1 MPFVRPALSAP
12 GVYVQEVP
20 SGKHHI
26 TGVSTSVTAF
36 LGRTSRGPVSKPTSV
51 RSFGEFIKVFGGL
64 SADSPMTYCLQ
75 DFFQNGGTEAIVTR
89 LFEGNAAGSVATV
102 GRGSHPVPDGP
113 ITAEAQ
119 AAKAKLDDLSKKLS
133 GALSELASAQKNG
146 AGDSK
151 GASSK
156 INNASKAVAAATAKV
171 DEQKTILANLT
182 GGVELNLIA
191 ANAGSWG
198 NRLTY
203 STNTVGINESV
214 TSRFATAAWDGQD
227 IFNLVIHETLSNG
240 KVATET
246 YTNISLNANAGA
258 QGLEHTLEVKS
269 QMARLA
275 NGSQKANA
283 GSDSGPLSVATYQDG
298 LEGLKRVDIFNLLC
312 VPTDTVDGDT
322 EPSVYSAALS
332 LCELRRATLVV
343 DSPIAWEDDPS
354 SVTGENFSTDL
365 GIAQSATASR
375 HAAVYFP
382 RVMRPDPLRGNFS
395 IRVPSCGAVAG
406 TYSRT
411 DASRGVWKAPAG
423 LEAGLLGCDG
433 ASYALT
439 DAENGLLNKQGV
451 NCIRSFGSGPVLWG
465 ARTMRG
471 SDQLS
476 DEYQYIPVRRL
487 ADYIE
492 ETLQRN
498 TRWAVFEPNDDP
510 LWTNLRLTV
519 NNFMRDLFR
528 QGAFAG
534 SGAADAFFVLCDST
548 TTSPEDI
555 DAGLVNIV
563 VGYAPLKPAEFV
575 VLYLQQWP
583 VGLENN
589 YG

>member
-20 SGKHHI
+20 SGKHHV

-36 LGRTSRGPVSKPTSV
+36 RGRTSRGPVSTPTTV
-51 RSFGEFIKVFGGL
+51 RSFGEFIKLFGGL
-64 SADSPMTYCLQ
+64 AADSPMTYCVQ
-75 DFFQNGGTEAIVTR
+75 DFFQNGGTEAIITR
-89 LFEGNAAGSVATV
+89 LFEGNADAAVATV
-102 GRGSHPVPDGP
+102 ARGSHPVPDGP
-113 ITAEAQ
+113 ISAEAQ
-119 AAKAKLDDLSKKLS
+119 AAKAKLEELTAKLT
-133 GALSELASAQKNG
+133 SAQADLAGAQKDG

-156 INNASKAVAAATAKV
+156 INNASKAVAAASAKV
-171 DEQKTILANLT
+171 EEQKNILANLT
-182 GGVELNLIA
+182 GGVELNLVA

-198 NRLTY
+198 NRLSY
-203 STNTVGINESV
+203 STNTVGINDSV
-214 TSRFATAAWDGQD
+214 INRFATEAWDAQD
-227 IFNLVIHETLSNG
+227 IFNLVIHETLANG

-246 YTNISLNANAGA
+246 YTNISLNPNAGA
-258 QGLEHTLEVKS
+258 QGLSHTLEVKS
-269 QMARLA
+269 QMVRLA
-275 NGSQKANA
+275 DGARKAST
-283 GSDSGPLSVATYQDG
+283 GSDSAALSVATYQGGLDG
-298 LEGLKRVDIFNLLC
+298 LTRVDIFNLLC
-312 VPTDTVDGDT
+312 IPTDKVDGDT
-322 EPSVYSAALS
+322 EPGVYSAALS
-332 LCELRRATLVV
+332 LCEQSRATLIV
-343 DSPIAWEDDPS
+343 DSPISWEDDPS
-354 SVTGENFSTDL
+354 GVTGDSFATDL
-365 GIAQSATASR
+365 GIAQAATASR

-382 RVMRPDPLRGNFS
+382 RIMRPDPLRGNFS

-406 TYSRT
+406 TYART

-423 LEAGLLGCDG
+423 LEAGLLGSDG
-433 ASYALT
+433 ASYTLT
-439 DAENGLLNKQGV
+439 DAENGILNKQGV

-498 TRWAVFEPNDDP
+498 TRWAVFEPNDEP

-534 SGAADAFFVLCDST
+534 SGAADAFFVLCDSS

-555 DAGLVNIV
+555 DAGIVNIV

-575 VLYLQQWP
+575 VLYLQQMA
-583 VGLENN
+583 GGSGE
-589 YG
+589 

>member
-36 LGRTSRGPVSKPTSV
+36 LGRASRGPVSKPTTV
-51 RSFGEFIKVFGGL
+51 RSFGEFINLFGGL
-64 SADSPMTYCLQ
+64 SADIPMTYCVQ
-75 DFFQNGGTEAIVTR
+75 DFFQNGGTEAIITR
-89 LFEGNAAGSVATV
+89 LFEGDDGAAVATV
-102 GRGSHPVPDGP
+102 ASAPHPLPDGP
-113 ITAEAQ
+113 LSPEAD
-119 AAKAKLDDLSKKLS
+119 AAKAALATLTDKLS
-133 GALSELASAQKNG
+133 AAKNELASQQKAA
-146 AGDSK
+146 AGEGGK
-151 GASSK
+151 GASTK
-156 INNASKAVAAATAKV
+156 LNNASKAVAAAEAKV
-171 DEQKTILANLT
+171 EEQKTILANLT
-182 GGVELNLIA
+182 GGLELSLIA

-198 NRLTY
+198 NRISY
-203 STNTVGINESV
+203 STNTVGINASV
-214 TSRFATAAWDGQD
+214 KNRFASATWDAED
-227 IFNLVIHETLSNG
+227 IFNLVVKETLPNG
-240 KVATET
+240 KTATET
-246 YTNISLNANAGA
+246 YTNVSINPAAGA

-269 QMARLA
+269 RMVRLA
-275 NGSQKANA
+275 ASGRKATT
-283 GSDSGPLSVATYQDG
+283 GSDSGPLSVGTYQEG
-298 LEGLKRVDIFNLLC
+298 LEGLTRVDIFNLLC
-312 VPTDTVDGDT
+312 IPTDKVDGDT
-322 EPSVYSAALS
+322 EPGVYTAGLA
-332 LCELRRATLVV
+332 LCEKRRATLIV
-343 DSPIAWEDDPS
+343 DSPVSWEDDPS
-354 SVTGENFSTDL
+354 SITGENFSTDL
-365 GIAQSATASR
+365 GVAQSATASR

-382 RVMRPDPLRGNFS
+382 RIMRPDPLRGNYS
-395 IRVPSCGAVAG
+395 IRVPACGAVAG

-423 LEAGLLGCDG
+423 LEAGLLGSDG
-433 ASYALT
+433 AAYTLT

-476 DEYQYIPVRRL
+476 DEYQYVPVRRL

-498 TRWAVFEPNDDP
+498 TRWAVFEPNDEP

-534 SGAADAFFVLCDST
+534 SGAADAFFVLCDNST
-548 TTSPEDI
+548 TSEDDI
-555 DAGLVNIV
+555 DSGIVNIV

-575 VLYLQQWP
+575 VLYLQQMA
-583 VGLENN
+583 GGAGE
-589 YG
+589 